1 MTIEVEVFGNQQVPK
16 HRSNI
21 TGYSYSE
28 EATPIAPGDSSGG
41 VGSLSFEAL
50 DDEQNVILIF
60 NDDLMLTDSHN
71 GSITGHVNNVS
82 GNNGVASFSG
92 VSSLSRLNIIKTIPA
107 INTTLGSLI
116 EIILNE
122 AGIFSGIDIDSS
134 ITNISVVS
142 PTYTGDLWV
151 FLKDLCTAYEIEVAL
166 VSDTLRFRPVRQN
179 VLRPVDKTSE
189 SWSVGEVNPSQYVE
203 VNYYNYVD
211 NDSFLAYP
219 QGGWS
224 KDVQVYQVDA
234 NQTLTIELPLD
245 AYMEYIEQP
254 IIQSTV
260 GRYDSSA
267 SVYCVAG
274 NDGLPIVPLEWI
286 NNGGSLNAEL
296 DSSGQKIIV
305 TLTGANITSKA
316 PFRIGVSSGPSDYY
330 SSLRIIGKGIS
341 YEKKTIRQPTG
352 LTVEDTSNIVGI
364 TVDNKFINTEAQAR
378 DAALRTVVKYAIPNQ
393 TYSFDGPNL
402 GDFLTVPGTVVYT
415 HFFEY
420 DDSLPEGEL
429 FNQLDST
436 LSDWDFLTF
445 DARLPTSVV
454 DGVTGQIFGNVA
466 GARVRFRDSWYRVK
480 SATITQDNIS
490 VTSEWD
496 NMFSDFNT
504 ENASKTFADVNA
516 TFDQL
521 SFTDFAIVP
530 MRVS

>member
-1 MTIEVEVFGNQQVPK
+1 MTIEVEVFGNQSVPK

-50 DDEQNVILIF
+50 DDEQTGILIF
-60 NDDLMLTDSHN
+60 GDELLLTDSHN
-71 GSITGHVNNVS
+71 GSITGHVTSVS
-82 GNNGVASFSG
+82 GNGGVASFNG

-107 INTTLGSLI
+107 VNTTLGDMI
-116 EIILNE
+116 EIILNQ
-122 AGIFSGIDIDSS
+122 AGVFFGIDIDSS
-134 ITNISVVS
+134 IASIPVIS
-142 PTYTGDLWV
+142 PTFTGDLWV

-166 VSDTLRFRPVRQN
+166 VGDTLRFRPVRQN
-179 VLRPVDKTSE
+179 TLRPVDKTTE
-189 SWSVGEVNPSQYVE
+189 SWSVNEITPSQYVE

-211 NDSFLAYP
+211 NESFLAYP

-234 NQTLTIELPLD
+234 NQTLTVELPLD

-274 NDGLPIVPLEWI
+274 NDGLPVVPLEWI
-286 NNGGSLNAEL
+286 NGGGSLTAEL
-296 DSSGQKIIV
+296 DETGQKIIV
-305 TLTGANITSKA
+305 TIVGANITAKA

-341 YEKKTIRQPTG
+341 YEKKTVRQPTG
-352 LTVEDTSNIVGI
+352 LTVEDTSNVVGI
-364 TVDNKFINTEAQAR
+364 TVDNKFIDTEMQAR
-378 DAALRTVVKYAIPNQ
+378 DAALRAVIKYAIPAQ
-393 TYSFDGPNL
+393 TYSFEGPNL
-402 GDFLTVPGTVVYT
+402 GDFLTTPGTIIYER
-415 HFFEY
+415 FFEY
-420 DDSLPEGEL
+420 DDSLPAGEL
-429 FNQLDST
+429 FNQLDPT
-436 LSDWDFLTF
+436 LDDWNFLEF
-445 DARLPTSVV
+445 DAHLPTSIV
-454 DGVTGQIFGNVA
+454 DGVTGQVFGNVA

-480 SATITQDNIS
+480 TATITQDNVS
-490 VTSEWD
+490 ATSEWD

-504 ENASKTFADVNA
+504 ENVSETFGGFNS

-521 SFTDFAIVP
+521 TFTDFALIP
-530 MRVS
+530 MRTA

>member
-50 DDEQNVILIF
+50 DDEQTGILIF
-60 NDDLMLTDSHN
+60 GDELLLTDTHN
-71 GSITGHVNNVS
+71 GSISGHVTAVS
-82 GNNGVASFSG
+82 GNDGVASFSG

-107 INTTLGSLI
+107 INTTLGNMI

-122 AGIFSGIDIDSS
+122 AGVFFGIDIDPS
-134 ITNISVVS
+134 ITGITLVS

-179 VLRPVDKTSE
+179 TLRPVDKTTE
-189 SWSVGEVNPSQYVE
+189 SWSVGEINPSQYVE

-211 NDSFLAYP
+211 NESFLAYP
-219 QGGWS
+219 EGGWN

-234 NQTLTIELPLD
+234 NQTLTVELPLD
-245 AYMEYIEQP
+245 AYMAYIEQP
-254 IIQSTV
+254 TIQATV

-274 NDGLPIVPLEWI
+274 NDGLPVLPAEWI
-286 NNGGSLNAEL
+286 AGGGNLHAEL
-296 DSSGQKIIV
+296 DATGQKIIV
-305 TLTGANITSKA
+305 TITGADITAKA

-341 YEKKTIRQPTG
+341 FEKKTVRQPTG
-352 LTVEDTSNIVGI
+352 LTTEDTSNVVGI
-364 TVDNKFINTEAQAR
+364 TVDNKFIDTEAQAR
-378 DAALRTVVKYAIPNQ
+378 DAALRTVIKYAIPAQ
-393 TYSFDGPNL
+393 TYSFQGPNL
-402 GDFLTVPGTVVYT
+402 GDFLTTPGTILYER
-415 HFFEY
+415 FFEY
-420 DDSLPEGEL
+420 DDSLPAGEL
-429 FNQLDST
+429 FDELDVT
-436 LSDWDFLTF
+436 LGTWDFLEF
-445 DARLPTSVV
+445 DAHLPTSVI
-454 DGVTGQIFGNVA
+454 DGTTNQIFGNVA

-480 SATITQDNIS
+480 TATITQDNLS
-490 VTSEWD
+490 VSSEWD

-504 ENASKTFADVNA
+504 ENTTKTFADVNA

-521 SFTDFAIVP
+521 SFTDFALIP
-530 MRVS
+530 MRTT